1 VLRVAQPLLP
11 VPDPPP
17 VVVEP
22 DAPVVD
28 PEPFVPVPV
37 PVLAHAVGAVLA
49 VLEPPLVLFEFEPPV
64 VVSEAESEPE
74 SLDSEFEPPVVLFEF
89 EPPVVLFEFEPP
101 VVLFE
106 FEPPADVD
114 GVGHG
119 VQPVPVCEPERPLA
133 PVIPVLLA
141 PLVLVEPLPVPD
153 APVTPVPMPVPEP
166 PVAVVPGGHDVSA
179 TGPRTSPPLEPVVV
193 LEPLESLLHAASMSI
208 ATAATTKE
216 MRNFTIVSSWLWLT
230 ASRPG
235 GRDRSSASAR
245 NSARALGMSRGAT
258 SEDRRRRRSS
268 VVVRCPTAT
277 THRFRRGNALRTR
290 RDVSVS

>member
-1 VLRVAQPLLP
+1 LRVAQPLLP
-11 VPDPPP
+11 VPDPLP

-64 VVSEAESEPE
+64 VVSEAESDPA

-89 EPPVVLFEFEPP
+89 EPPV
-101 VVLFE
+101 
-106 FEPPADVD
+106 DVD

-133 PVIPVLLA
+133 PVIPVPLVPLVVVPPSL
-141 PLVLVEPLPVPD
+141 PLVLVEPPPVPD
-153 APVTPVPMPVPEP
+153 APLTPAPVPVPEP

-179 TGPRTSPPLEPVVV
+179 IGPRTSPPLEPVVV
-193 LEPLESLLHAASMSI
+193 PESLESLLHAASISI

-216 MRNFTIVSSWLWLT
+216 MRNFTIMSSWLWLT

-235 GRDRSSASAR
+235 GRDRSNASAR

-277 THRFRRGNALRTR
+277 THRFGRGNALRTR

>member
-1 VLRVAQPLLP
+1 
-11 VPDPPP
+11 
-17 VVVEP
+17 
-22 DAPVVD
+22 
-28 PEPFVPVPV
+28 
-37 PVLAHAVGAVLA
+37 
-49 VLEPPLVLFEFEPPV
+49 VLEPPLVLFEFEPPAVVSDAESEPESLDSEFEPPV

-74 SLDSEFEPPVVLFEF
+74 SLDSESEPPVVLFEF
-89 EPPVVLFEFEPP
+89 EPPV
-101 VVLFE
+101 
-106 FEPPADVD
+106 DVD

-133 PVIPVLLA
+133 PVIPVPLVPLA
-141 PLVLVEPLPVPD
+141 PLVVVPPSLPLVLVEPPPVPD
-153 APVTPVPMPVPEP
+153 APLTPVPVPVPEP
-166 PVAVVPGGHDVSA
+166 PVAVVPGGQDVSA

-193 LEPLESLLHAASMSI
+193 PESLESLLHAASISI

-235 GRDRSSASAR
+235 GRDRSNASAR

-268 VVVRCPTAT
+268 VVVRCPTPT